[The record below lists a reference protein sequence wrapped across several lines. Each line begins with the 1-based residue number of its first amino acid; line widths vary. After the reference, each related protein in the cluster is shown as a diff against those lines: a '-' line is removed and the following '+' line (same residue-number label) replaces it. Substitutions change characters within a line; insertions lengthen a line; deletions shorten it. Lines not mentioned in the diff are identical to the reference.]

1 VTRRGPFARPG
12 RAAALIVLLAVG
24 SASCVAPSASPRG
37 ASATESPR
45 LDVAKLD
52 PCFVLDRETVAAE
65 LLGEVSLGTAE
76 EDAATGTAACRY
88 TLLSGLAAI
97 SIVIDR
103 APVSGVGGEAVLE
116 SLGPLPGLEELH
128 GVGDV
133 AWFGYCPA
141 CPIAATTT
149 LTVIAAPLEFSI
161 AFEGAAPPVAERLHA
176 EELARGIVE
185 DLGL

>member
-1 VTRRGPFARPG
+1 MRT
-12 RAAALIVLLAVG
+12 AALIVLLAA
-24 SASCVAPSASPRG
+24 ASTSCSVPSASPRG

-45 LDVAKLD
+45 LDVANVD
-52 PCFVLDRETVAAE
+52 PCSVLDRETVAAE
-65 LLGEVSLGTAE
+65 LLEEVSLGTAE

-97 SIVIDR
+97 SLVVDR
-103 APVSGVGGEAVLE
+103 APVSGVGGEAVLD
-116 SLGPLPGLEELH
+116 SLGPQHGLEELH

-133 AWFGYCPA
+133 AWFGYCPV
-141 CPIAATTT
+141 CPAAATTT

-161 AFEGAAPPVAERLHA
+161 AFEGAAPPLAERIHA
-176 EELARGIVE
+176 EALARAIVE